1 MGGHGSWA
9 QIVRARAIGA
19 ASVVLTRLPERP
31 LLAGADSVGELWYRT
46 TPDRAAMARANLRRV
61 CGWLAANGRG
71 PARARRAAT
80 DARALESLV
89 RAAYR
94 HQARYYLELLRAPGL
109 TAAYVDARLE
119 KLTPKV
125 LAESEADARGVI
137 YTGAH
142 LGPLE
147 LPAWIAGHGHRPP
160 VVGVMETVEDP
171 ELQAW
176 FARSRA
182 STGIRL
188 VGLDGAH
195 RELRAAIDA
204 GGAALV
210 VVDRDVTGGGT
221 PVELFGSPASLPS
234 GAAVLAAETGARIFF
249 EAMWRVGDGRYRGWM
264 REIPVP
270 AEGRLRSR
278 VTAVLEATARAIED
292 AVAEAPE
299 QWWAV
304 FFPVWPDLRPGVP
317 DDAGAAG
324 ADAGAAGAAVE
335 RRP

>member
-1 MGGHGSWA
+1 MGRRGSRT
-9 QIVRARAIGA
+9 QILRARAIVATSA
-19 ASVVLTRLPERP
+19 ALMRLPERP
-31 LLAGADSVGELWYRT
+31 LIAGADSVGELWYRA
-46 TPDRAAMARANLRRV
+46 TPRRAAMARANLRRV
-61 CGWLAANGRG
+61 CGWLAAERRG
-71 PARARRAAT
+71 PARAQRAGT
-80 DARALESLV
+80 DAHALEALV

-119 KLTPKV
+119 KLTPEV
-125 LAESEADARGVI
+125 LAESEADERGVI

-142 LGPLE
+142 FGPIE
-147 LPAWIAGHGHRPP
+147 LPAWVAGHGHRPP
-160 VVGVMETVEDP
+160 VVGVTETVDDP

-176 FARSRA
+176 FARSRT

-188 VGLDGAH
+188 VSLDIAH

-210 VVDRDVTGGGT
+210 VVDRDITGGGT
-221 PVELFGSPASLPS
+221 PVALFGSPAPLPS
-234 GAAVLAAETGARIFF
+234 GAAILAAETGARVFF

-270 AEGRLRSR
+270 PEGRLRGR

-304 FFPVWPDLRPGVP
+304 FFPIWPDLAPEPRS
-317 DDAGAAG
+317 
-324 ADAGAAGAAVE
+324 
-335 RRP
+335 